1 MRMVWQL
8 VRFTSPD
15 SRTCPS
21 PSGPRGPGR
30 AGGVQEVLPSA
41 PRLSPPPVQHPVR
54 SGLMIRCKRTA
65 RSRSCD
71 FFLKQLLFS
80 AGRGK

>member
-1 MRMVWQL
+1 MVWQL
-8 VRFTSPD
+8 VRVTSSD
-15 SRTCPS
+15 SRTCLS

-41 PRLSPPPVQHPVR
+41 PRLSPPAVEHPVR
-54 SGLMIRCKRTA
+54 SGLMIRRKRIA
-65 RSRSCD
+65 RLCSCN

-80 AGRGK
+80 ASRGK